1 MISTSL
7 PIEEVIRAVWNLGR
21 LVYLEAIEL
30 PVSVCEVGSVLC
42 RKLGASVWTVVEV
55 RVV

>member
-7 PIEEVIRAVWNLGR
+7 PIEEIIRAVWNLGR
-21 LVYLEAIEL
+21 LVYLEVIEL
-30 PVSVCEVGSVLC
+30 PVSVCEVRSVLC